1 MQKKLNRA
9 FSGSMIF
16 YFAMFSAMFSF
27 ISVYLLSKG
36 FENTTIGTVLS
47 ITGIL
52 SIFIQ
57 TAVADF
63 LDKHPSIRLQNTV
76 SIYTIFIIP
85 LSLLL
90 YLAPANFIML
100 FLIILIF
107 SLAQSSETLLNA
119 LAFVFERFGIQ
130 INYGI
135 ARGLG
140 SLSFAIGTL
149 FIGFIVEATT
159 PNILPLFYVL
169 FAIGLLLCI
178 RAYRH
183 PEEEMFQGIIHP
195 DDPKPEDELEATE
208 TTLTGFLK
216 RNKRLVLLMIGLSG
230 FLFTHSVINN
240 FFIQIISPIGGNNAS
255 MGVALFVGA
264 IVELPAM
271 FHYDKIE
278 QKIPVHQLLIIS
290 GIFYLIKH
298 ILTYFAPNMTVI
310 YIAQLFQIGAFA
322 LMYPAAVSYIRSA
335 VARKDLIKG
344 QSLFTTAMAVGSV
357 AGSFLGGILLDEAGV
372 SFTLFIGILATVI
385 GIAIVLISLEK
396 QPVKQSKL
404 N

>member
-1 MQKKLNRA
+1 MQQKLNRA

-16 YFAMFSAMFSF
+16 YFAMFSVMFSF
-27 ISVYLLSKG
+27 VSVYLLSKG

-52 SIFIQ
+52 SIFVQ

-90 YLAPANFIML
+90 YLAPANFMML
-100 FLIILIF
+100 LLIILIF

-119 LAFVFERFGIQ
+119 LAFVFERFGVH

-135 ARGLG
+135 ARGMG
-140 SLSFAIGTL
+140 SLSFAVGTL
-149 FIGFIVEATT
+149 LIGFIVEATT

-169 FAIGLLLCI
+169 FAVGLLLCI

-183 PEEEMFQGIIHP
+183 PKEEEFHGVIYP
-195 DDPKPEDELEATE
+195 DDPESSKDVEATD

-216 RNKRLVLLMIGLSG
+216 RNKRLVILMFGLSG

-240 FFIQIISPIGGNNAS
+240 FFIQIITPIGGNNAS
-255 MGVALFVGA
+255 MGLALFLGA

-271 FHYDKIE
+271 FNYDKIE
-278 QKIPVHQLLIIS
+278 RKIPVHQLLIIS
-290 GIFYLIKH
+290 GVFYLIKH
-298 ILTYFAPNMTVI
+298 VLTYLAPNMTVI
-310 YIAQLFQIGAFA
+310 YIAQVFQIGAFA

-335 VARKDLIKG
+335 VAKKDLIKG
-344 QSLFTTAMAVGSV
+344 QSLFTTSMAVGSV
-357 AGSFLGGILLDEAGV
+357 AGSFLGGILLDQMGV
-372 SFTLFIGILATVI
+372 SFTLFIGIIATTI
-385 GIAIVLISLEK
+385 GVAIVLISLEK
-396 QPVKQSKL
+396 QPVKMT
-404 N
+404 